1 MSKNEIP
8 VAKAKGRPMLT
19 WVGKKPL
26 ARVTAFPA
34 KPHLGDR
41 LAHASRLVRIQRRRH
56 PRAHIAERTGAR
68 ARVAHDHQRGVL
80 PGPAFADVRA
90 ARFLAYGHQ
99 FRIAHDLARLEI
111 ALARRGLH
119 TNPWRLAL

>member
-34 KPHLGDR
+34 QHVETVPAPQVAASAALGAADWSTWPR
-41 LAHASRLVRIQRRRH
+41 DLPQGGLLYHGDNKEVLAHLLANGMRGQVKLIYIDPPFDS
-56 PRAHIAERTGAR
+56 GA
-68 ARVAHDHQRGVL
+68 D
-80 PGPAFADVRA
+80 
-90 ARFLAYGHQ
+90 
-99 FRIAHDLARLEI
+99 
-111 ALARRGLH
+111 
-119 TNPWRLAL
+119 